1 MTDPLAYCVEPG
13 AMTNPHAHARLFD
26 GLPRDLASLCQ
37 IVQGVMV
44 HIFWAERYGLRL
56 SDQRKNQVQIRSV
69 ARKLTRILELDP
81 RPLKDARALD
91 KKLVGNCR
99 DFTVVLAAMLQHQ
112 GVPARARCGF
122 ARYFLP
128 GKYEDHWV
136 CEYWDAAQKRWVLVD
151 AQLDD
156 FQQQAL
162 RIRFSPLDVP
172 RTMFIPGGKAWQ
184 MCRAGQADPN
194 KFGIFDMHCL
204 WFVRG
209 DFIRDVAALNKMELL
224 PWDSWGLIER
234 NDKDVTA
241 DELTFLDHVAE
252 LTQGDVP
259 EFQAV
264 RALYES
270 DERLRV
276 PPVITSY
283 PSGSGQKIA
292 LGDEI

>member
-1 MTDPLAYCVEPG
+1 
-13 AMTNPHAHARLFD
+13 
-26 GLPRDLASLCQ
+26 
-37 IVQGVMV
+37 
-44 HIFWAERYGLRL
+44 
-56 SDQRKNQVQIRSV
+56 
-69 ARKLTRILELDP
+69 
-81 RPLKDARALD
+81 
-91 KKLVGNCR
+91 
-99 DFTVVLAAMLQHQ
+99 
-112 GVPARARCGF
+112 
-122 ARYFLP
+122 
-128 GKYEDHWV
+128 
-136 CEYWDAAQKRWVLVD
+136 
-151 AQLDD
+151 
-156 FQQQAL
+156 
-162 RIRFSPLDVP
+162 
-172 RTMFIPGGKAWQ
+172 
-184 MCRAGQADPN
+184 
-194 KFGIFDMHCL
+194 
-204 WFVRG
+204 
-209 DFIRDVAALNKMELL
+209 MELL